1 MDWFYC
7 LTACHA
13 IARGSISPKKK
24 SFSSQSSEQRLEND
38 KISKG
43 EFSGP
48 VVIRE
53 NIWSWFGKFNKDFT
67 EKWLLSLG
75 IFPWSSTTL
84 KIIPLNTAF

>member
-1 MDWFYC
+1 MAWIDFIVS
-7 LTACHA
+7 LLVMQLL
-13 IARGSISPKKK
+13 GGPLVQKEK
-24 SFSSQSSEQRLEND
+24 SCSSQSSEQRLEND

-67 EKWLLSLG
+67 EK
-75 IFPWSSTTL
+75 
-84 KIIPLNTAF
+84 

>member
-1 MDWFYC
+1 MAWIDFIVP
-7 LTACHA
+7 LLVMQLL
-13 IARGSISPKKK
+13 GGPLVQKK

-48 VVIRE
+48 VIIRE

-67 EKWLLSLG
+67 EKW
-75 IFPWSSTTL
+75 
-84 KIIPLNTAF
+84 